1 MVAERRVL
9 YPPEQQAL
17 NYLSSVVK
25 ESLLDS
31 QNVRDQYINLGPGMD
46 LLKLYSRTDRFKNI
60 RQEAQR
66 FKRKS
71 SKNYKEELSHKFA
84 GQVFRD
90 IAYSFR
96 VLNCDPSHVV
106 LSPERTLELWKIL
119 YPDRNTTYYPF
130 AQNGLKNVH
139 VPDGLLV
146 DNRSGT
152 VAKILECSLVRMAEV
167 DLEKEFKAIR
177 IQQKKFRELLGQLS
191 IEFVMP
197 LTFDLPRLNG
207 KEGKVQFLQL
217 PITRFEFGKFA
228 NGLYESIR

>member
-1 MVAERRVL
+1 MVAERREL
-9 YPPEQQAL
+9 YTPEQLAL
-17 NYLSSVVK
+17 NYLPSLVR

-31 QNVRDQYINLGPGMD
+31 QNVKDQYVDFGPGMD
-46 LLKLYSRTDRFKNI
+46 LLKLYRRTDRFE
-60 RQEAQR
+60 RTSQEAR
-66 FKRKS
+66 SFKRRS
-71 SKNYKEELSHKFA
+71 RKNYKEELSHNFA

-106 LSPERTLELWKIL
+106 LSPERTFELWKIL
-119 YPDRNTTYYPF
+119 YPDKNTTYHPF

-146 DNRSGT
+146 NRLGAVT
-152 VAKILECSLVRMAEV
+152 KILEYSLVRMDEA
-167 DLEKEFKAIR
+167 DLEKEFRAIK

-207 KEGKVQFLQL
+207 KGDNIQFLQL
-217 PITRFEFGKFA
+217 PITRFEFGKFV